1 MSDWPQKSTKS
12 TRKKVAIVN
21 EEIVKNESDEIDEGH
36 TGRRV

>member
-1 MSDWPQKSTKS
+1 M
-12 TRKKVAIVN
+12 RFVNLLCLFVAIVN